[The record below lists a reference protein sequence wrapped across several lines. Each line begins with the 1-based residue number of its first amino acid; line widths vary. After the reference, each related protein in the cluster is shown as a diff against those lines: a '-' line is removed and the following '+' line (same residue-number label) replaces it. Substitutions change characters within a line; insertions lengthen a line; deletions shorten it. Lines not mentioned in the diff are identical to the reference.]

1 MPRSGT
7 AFLHVQLHSRGSAVS
22 IEVIGRRLHQ
32 WVIAGDRGWPCAFI
46 PHPLLV
52 ILPFD
57 ISIRLNMPV
66 PWAILRKMI
75 KMHDHV
81 ISRRHRPAST
91 QPVSNPGD
99 HQFDF
104 HVHPISP
111 VAIPPPSHTTPP
123 PPPPQERRA
132 REGQVPP
139 IPPFKANPCCPT
151 RFTGHLNRCSRRVL
165 LLDSRIETIKSS

>member
-1 MPRSGT
+1 M
-7 AFLHVQLHSRGSAVS
+7 S

-32 WVIAGDRGWPCAFI
+32 WAIIIVGDRGWPCAFI

-57 ISIRLNMPV
+57 ISIRLNMPL

-81 ISRRHRPAST
+81 INRRHRPAST

-99 HQFDF
+99 HQFEF
-104 HVHPISP
+104 HVHPNSP
-111 VAIPPPSHTTPP
+111 VAIPPTHRSG
-123 PPPPQERRA
+123 A

-151 RFTGHLNRCSRRVL
+151 RFTGHLNRCSRHVL
-165 LLDSRIETIKSS
+165 LLDSRRERIHSSAGAGAGGGTGVAVP